1 MQPLCIKKIRESIC
15 WPDISSVL
23 GCAQQLLFVLCS
35 GEIERSDNQRFSI
48 KASLIED
55 EWF

>member
-35 GEIERSDNQRFSI
+35 GEIECSDNQRFSI